1 MTAPWTI
8 LWIWQGWRQRRDL
21 LGSAPTNLTRE
32 QLAAALKTSVGG
44 PVPTDPAVRAEAARM
59 ARSHYAAYE
68 GESLWPVLV
77 IFGLFAAGTAWQPWC
92 RRMVL
97 GRGRSHR
104 AGGGAIGLDAE
115 AAGGAPERPPRA
127 MRTMH
132 YVAGDATSTMLHGDL
147 HFGNIL
153 RSRREPW
160 LAIDPKGWSGPLAW
174 DTFTVIAGRR
184 EDLQQHDDISR
195 DISDR
200 IQRFSAAAGINPDL
214 AAACCQARA
223 VSSYLYQHIMAGAWF
238 DLEFLRVLAQG
249 VQDESFDFAD
259 PALSRTLVDCNC
271 VGRPTAGRGSG
282 AARGKVDH

>member
-1 MTAPWTI
+1 M
-8 LWIWQGWRQRRDL
+8 
-21 LGSAPTNLTRE
+21 
-32 QLAAALKTSVGG
+32 
-44 PVPTDPAVRAEAARM
+44 PTDPAVRAEAARM

-214 AAACCQARA
+214 AAACCQARGQL
-223 VSSYLYQHIMAGAWF
+223 VPVPTHHGGSMVRPRVPTSSRPGRSRRKLRFCRSSPVPDSRRLQLRRTTDCRAG
-238 DLEFLRVLAQG
+238 ER
-249 VQDESFDFAD
+249 
-259 PALSRTLVDCNC
+259 C
-271 VGRPTAGRGSG
+271 RPREG
-282 AARGKVDH
+282 